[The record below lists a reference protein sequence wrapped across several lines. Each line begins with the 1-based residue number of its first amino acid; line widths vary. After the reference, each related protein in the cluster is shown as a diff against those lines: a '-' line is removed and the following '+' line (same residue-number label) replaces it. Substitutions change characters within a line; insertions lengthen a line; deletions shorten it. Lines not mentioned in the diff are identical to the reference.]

1 MPKRVNCVAQL
12 QDGSVGIIQ
21 ALAVFDGSPTQLH
34 LLYLVFTEK
43 LQLVKNVPFMDAQ
56 LGVRAC
62 FGCRRSA
69 FFVKIYKRH
78 DGIRCGSVF

>member
-21 ALAVFDGSPTQLH
+21 ALAVFDGSPTRLH
-34 LLYLVFTEK
+34 PLYLVFIEK
-43 LQLVKNVPFMDAQ
+43 LQLVRNVPFMDAQ
-56 LGVRAC
+56 FGISGR

-69 FFVKIYKRH
+69 FFVKIHVRH
-78 DGIRCGSVF
+78 DGSQCSSVF